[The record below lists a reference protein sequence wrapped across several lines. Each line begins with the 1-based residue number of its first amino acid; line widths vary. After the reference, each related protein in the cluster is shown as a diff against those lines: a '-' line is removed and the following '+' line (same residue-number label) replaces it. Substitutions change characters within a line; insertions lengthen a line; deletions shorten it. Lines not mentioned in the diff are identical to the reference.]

1 MVNLRSHVTGN
12 FNGKPVS
19 FYITHSNRSVSD
31 ATEAAYRELTGMTL
45 SRRIRD
51 WTSHH
56 AKGKPITLILNHA
69 KHGNEVLEINVIGR
83 DEQ

>member
-31 ATEAAYRELTGMTL
+31 ATEAAYRELTGKSL
-45 SRRIRD
+45 ARRRRD
-51 WTSHH
+51 WHSFHVKNT
-56 AKGKPITLILNHA
+56 PITLTLVHP
-69 KHGNEVLEINVIGR
+69 KHGKETLQINVIGR
-83 DEQ
+83 DAE